1 MKIALSTDTLKGYG
15 LNRIF
20 EFAKELGFD
29 GIDLAMDPKDFDTTD
44 PEYVAKISTE
54 IGIPVVAIQTMDNAK
69 PKDLNLA
76 IEMAKTLGTKVII
89 VQPPKILDRK
99 YSDWLKKEVPNIRKK
114 EEISIA
120 LENAPNKMWLGFIPE
135 RVMNSMSELKKFKH
149 ACLDTSRAAEKKE
162 DILGAYGNLQ
172 KFLVHIHISNV
183 SKGKGYQPLTRGSL
197 PLESLISRL
206 AADDFKGAVSIKI
219 NPKLL
224 HAKDKTEALNV
235 LKESKAFIE
244 KYTKE

>member
-1 MKIALSTDTLKGYG
+1 MKIVLSTDTLKGYG

-20 EFAKELGFD
+20 EFAKELGFN
-29 GIDLAMDPKDFDTTD
+29 GIDLALDAKDFDTMD
-44 PEYVAKISTE
+44 IEYISRLSTE
-54 IGIPVVAIQTMDNAK
+54 TGMPVVAIQALDNAK
-69 PKDLNLA
+69 PKDLNHT
-76 IEMAKTLGTKVII
+76 IEMAKALGTKVII
-89 VQPPKILDRK
+89 VQPPKMLDRK
-99 YSDWLKKEVPNIRKK
+99 YSEWLKKEVPNIRKK

-120 LENAPNKMWLGFIPE
+120 LENASSKMWLGFIPE

-183 SKGKGYQPLTRGSL
+183 SKGKGYQPLTHGSL
-197 PLESLISRL
+197 ALESLVSRL

-219 NPKLL
+219 NPKYL

-235 LKESKAFIE
+235 LKESKEFIE
-244 KYTKE
+244 KYSKE

>member
-29 GIDLAMDPKDFDTTD
+29 GIDLAMDAKDFDTMD
-44 PEYVAKISTE
+44 IEYIGKLSTQTGIS
-54 IGIPVVAIQTMDNAK
+54 VVAIQTLDNAK
-69 PKDLNLA
+69 PKDLNHA
-76 IEMAKTLGTKVII
+76 VEMAKALGTKVII
-89 VQPPKILDRK
+89 VQAPKILDRK

-120 LENAPNKMWLGFIPE
+120 LENATNKMWLGFIPE
-135 RVMNSMSELKKFKH
+135 RLMNSMSELKKFKH

-183 SKGKGYQPLTRGSL
+183 SKGKGYQPLTHGSL

-206 AADDFKGAVSIKI
+206 AADGFKGAVSIKI
-219 NPKLL
+219 NPRLL
-224 HAKDKTEALNV
+224 KAFDKEQALAT

-244 KYTKE
+244 KYANE

>member
-29 GIDLAMDPKDFDTTD
+29 GIDLAMDAKDFDTMD
-44 PEYVAKISTE
+44 IEYIGKLSTQTGIS
-54 IGIPVVAIQTMDNAK
+54 VVAIQTLDNAK
-69 PKDLNLA
+69 PKDLNHA
-76 IEMAKTLGTKVII
+76 VEMAKALGTKVII
-89 VQPPKILDRK
+89 VQAPKILDRK

-120 LENAPNKMWLGFIPE
+120 LENATNKMWLGFIPE
-135 RVMNSMSELKKFKH
+135 RLMNSMSELKKFKH

-172 KFLVHIHISNV
+172 KFLVHIHI
-183 SKGKGYQPLTRGSL
+183 
-197 PLESLISRL
+197 
-206 AADDFKGAVSIKI
+206 
-219 NPKLL
+219 
-224 HAKDKTEALNV
+224 
-235 LKESKAFIE
+235 
-244 KYTKE
+244 